1 MMFPVLD
8 QMVFHLYQHAILKD
22 SLHHL
27 QILITLPMLFE
38 QYRNKSLLLIT
49 YHYLNVIAI
58 HIYLLNFDNHLIDF
72 YLLILF
78 LHLLNLITFTK
89 QVSPFEIRNLC
100 IYHFINTFCIFFV
113 PIPLT
118 SVQL

>member
-89 QVSPFEIRNLC
+89 QVSHNEIRNLC